1 MKTYLLSAAAA
12 IFLSVIIS
20 LLVPEGKLN
29 KTITF
34 IMRLVCILVL
44 IQPITGLFKL
54 SPQWPTDSTVDY
66 VFVESVYSDHQSAQL
81 EKLIKTEFE
90 TECECTV
97 KVEYADGEFKAK
109 EAAVKIKENNSELI
123 KAIYEYLQELNY
135 INITVYAEST

>member
-1 MKTYLLSAAAA
+1 M
-12 IFLSVIIS
+12 
-20 LLVPEGKLN
+20 
-29 KTITF
+29 
-34 IMRLVCILVL
+34 
-44 IQPITGLFKL
+44 
-54 SPQWPTDSTVDY
+54 
-66 VFVESVYSDHQSAQL
+66 YSDHQSAQL

>member
-123 KAIYEYLQELNY
+123 KTIYEYLQELNY

>member
-54 SPQWPTDSTVDY
+54 SPQGPTDSAVDY

>member
-109 EAAVKIKENNSELI
+109 EAAVKIKEDNSELI

>member
-1 MKTYLLSAAAA
+1 MARTYS
-12 IFLSVIIS
+12 FLKKIET
-20 LLVPEGKLN
+20 EGKLN

-54 SPQWPTDSTVDY
+54 SPQWHTDSTVDY